1 MNFAPLVSSPRSR
14 RVRQE
19 VTELSRAKAFLE
31 KQKRSLK
38 RRQVALTTASQELVK
53 DMSQQ
58 VHISL
63 SLFFGVF
70 LLGVGDVGG
79 CLCL

>member
-1 MNFAPLVSSPRSR
+1 M
-14 RVRQE
+14 
-19 VTELSRAKAFLE
+19 TELSRAKAFLE

-58 VHISL
+58 VHLSL
-63 SLFFGVF
+63 SLSFFLFVF
-70 LLGVGDVGG
+70 LLGVGNVGG
-79 CLCL
+79 CLSPCLCL